1 MLHLQQNVLFVFLFV
16 SNSLKR
22 NTTIDNYSV
31 FIMLA

>member
-16 SNSLKR
+16 SIFLKR
-22 NTTIDNYSV
+22 HTTIDNYSV